1 MLERILGIEL
11 GSTRIKSVLIDEAG
25 RVLSTGAF
33 QWENHLVDGHW
44 SYTLEEVRLGLQ
56 ASYKEMAKNYGEPLT
71 KLDAIGISGM
81 MHGYLAFDENW
92 HLLVPFR
99 TWRDTTTEQASEILT
114 RELKFNFP
122 QRWSST
128 HYFQAILNKESSV
141 NKVAH
146 LQTLAGYVHYLLTGK
161 NVLGPND
168 ASGMFPLSGR
178 SYDQER
184 VKLYHNVTG
193 ADISKLLP
201 EALLA
206 GEYAGS
212 LTKKGALF
220 LDPTGTL
227 QEGCPLC
234 PPEGDM
240 GTGMIAT
247 NCVLPKTANVSAG
260 TAGNITVVLEKPLKG
275 YYKEI
280 DVVFTPDGHPAAM
293 VHANNCTSEINE
305 WVGLFDEV
313 LNLFEISV
321 PKNELFKRLFEKSKE
336 SDGDVGKLVSYNY
349 LAGEP
354 LAGTTNGAPMVVR
367 PASGKLNLAN
377 FMQSQIYS
385 VLAALA
391 LGKDILK
398 KEGVQ
403 IDGITAHGGFY
414 KTKGIGQIATSAIFD
429 APVTVMSTAG
439 EGGAW
444 GIALLARYLLHKE
457 DDLPSY
463 LEKTFASCERTT
475 VMAGPNEKAK
485 WSKFFENYKA
495 YLPLEIVA
503 SKANSIE

>member
-1 MLERILGIEL
+1 MSERILGIEL
-11 GSTRIKSVLIDEAG
+11 GSTRIKSVLIDETG
-25 RVLSTGAF
+25 KVLSTGAF

-44 SYTLEEVRLGLQ
+44 SYTLEEVKLGLQ
-56 ASYKEMAKNYGEPLT
+56 ASYKEMAKNYGEALT

-99 TWRDTTTEQASEILT
+99 TWRDTTTEEASEILT

-141 NKVAH
+141 RKVAH

-168 ASGMFPLSGR
+168 ASGMFPLSNR
-178 SYDQER
+178 SYDQE
-184 VKLYHNVTG
+184 KLERYSEVAG

-201 EALLA
+201 EVLLA

-212 LTKKGALF
+212 LTKNGALF
-220 LDPTGTL
+220 LDPTGVL

-247 NCVLPKTANVSAG
+247 NSVLPRTANISAG
-260 TAGNITVVLEKPLKG
+260 TAGNITVILERPLKS

-280 DVVFTPDGHPAAM
+280 DVVFTPDGHRAAM
-293 VHANNCTSEINE
+293 VHVNNCTSEINE
-305 WVGLFDEV
+305 WVSVFDEV
-313 LNLFEISV
+313 LRLFNIDV
-321 PKNELFKRLFEKSKE
+321 TKDELFKKLFEKSKE
-336 SDGDVGKLVSYNY
+336 SDDEVGKLVSYNY

-354 LAGTTNGAPMVVR
+354 LAGTSSGAPMMVR
-367 PASGKLNLAN
+367 PASGNLNLAN
-377 FMQSQIYS
+377 FMQAQIYS

-398 KEGVQ
+398 KENVQ
-403 IDGITAHGGFY
+403 IDRITAHGGFY

-429 APVTVMSTAG
+429 APVTVMATAG

-457 DDLPSY
+457 EDLPSY

-475 VMAGPNEKAK
+475 LIAGPNDKAK
-485 WSKFFENYKA
+485 WEKFFENYKA
-495 YLPLEIVA
+495 FLPAEVAA
-503 SKANSIE
+503 SKAKFN